1 MLCGV
6 ASPQQKKS
14 RLTALDGLELT
25 EVYAVA
31 KPNLWR

>member
-6 ASPQQKKS
+6 ASPPQKKS
-14 RLTALDGLELT
+14 RLIALDGLELT
-25 EVYAVA
+25 EVYAAA